1 MVSKRQIQ
9 ELKRKCTYGF
19 CALLFYYIGFRSE
32 FNRIFRNQNIIKL
45 KHQKY
50 KENSENISSLRSSA
64 ISTKCSKNH
73 LFCVRHKEY
82 EIKTN
87 FHIMN
92 KLSIYNC
99 IISSR
104 FSFPSIGLLNLFS
117 VSSCQIRG
125 QNIPWSL
132 YSTKCPYAYNYDCSP
147 FLPIVQYTH
156 SVQRL
161 FL

>member
-1 MVSKRQIQ
+1 MIRILHCELSSFSLRFLSPLLNTTCNTPRLNKKYLLLLSLQKKIGQKKRKSNRMVRKRQIQ

-32 FNRIFRNQNIIKL
+32 FTRIFRNQNIIKL

-87 FHIMN
+87 FHIM
-92 KLSIYNC
+92 K
-99 IISSR
+99 
-104 FSFPSIGLLNLFS
+104 
-117 VSSCQIRG
+117 
-125 QNIPWSL
+125 
-132 YSTKCPYAYNYDCSP
+132 K
-147 FLPIVQYTH
+147 LPI
-156 SVQRL
+156 
-161 FL
+161 

>member
-92 KLSIYNC
+92 KLSVPHLSALDFCKIPHWN
-99 IISSR
+99 IEFNKLDDGLEKIKLNKLDISNWT
-104 FSFPSIGLLNLFS
+104 FAKI
-117 VSSCQIRG
+117 
-125 QNIPWSL
+125 
-132 YSTKCPYAYNYDCSP
+132 KC
-147 FLPIVQYTH
+147 
-156 SVQRL
+156 R
-161 FL
+161 

>member
-92 KLSIYNC
+92 KLSVPHLSALDFCKIPHWNIEFNKLDDGLEKIKLNKLTSYLNY
-99 IISSR
+99 
-104 FSFPSIGLLNLFS
+104 SFL
-117 VSSCQIRG
+117 
-125 QNIPWSL
+125 
-132 YSTKCPYAYNYDCSP
+132 
-147 FLPIVQYTH
+147 
-156 SVQRL
+156 
-161 FL
+161 

>member
-92 KLSIYNC
+92 KLSVPHLSALDFCKIPHWN
-99 IISSR
+99 IEFNKLDDGLEKIKLNKHDISNWT
-104 FSFPSIGLLNLFS
+104 FAKI
-117 VSSCQIRG
+117 
-125 QNIPWSL
+125 
-132 YSTKCPYAYNYDCSP
+132 KC
-147 FLPIVQYTH
+147 
-156 SVQRL
+156 R
-161 FL
+161 

>member
-87 FHIMN
+87 FHIMK
-92 KLSIYNC
+92 KLPIQNC

-104 FSFPSIGLLNLFS
+104 FFFPSNGLLNLFN
-117 VSSCQIRG
+117 VSSCQIDRRQEHSLVFILYKMPIYRG
-125 QNIPWSL
+125 S
-132 YSTKCPYAYNYDCSP
+132 SAYAV
-147 FLPIVQYTH
+147 F
-156 SVQRL
+156 
-161 FL
+161 

>member
-92 KLSIYNC
+92 KLSVPHLSALDFCKIPHWN
-99 IISSR
+99 IEFNKLDDGLEKIKLNKLDISNWT
-104 FSFPSIGLLNLFS
+104 FAK
-117 VSSCQIRG
+117 
-125 QNIPWSL
+125 
-132 YSTKCPYAYNYDCSP
+132 TK
-147 FLPIVQYTH
+147 F
-156 SVQRL
+156 R
-161 FL
+161 

>member
-92 KLSIYNC
+92 KLSVPHLSALDFCKIPHWNIEFNKLDDGLEKIKLNKLDFCKNQVQIVMAYLQLLFL
-99 IISSR
+99 S
-104 FSFPSIGLLNLFS
+104 FSFFLFNEWYS
-117 VSSCQIRG
+117 
-125 QNIPWSL
+125 WS
-132 YSTKCPYAYNYDCSP
+132 P
-147 FLPIVQYTH
+147 
-156 SVQRL
+156 
-161 FL
+161 